1 MAPAD
6 REETKEAR
14 SNPVL
19 HIFIIHNCMPAREY
33 HECSFTRRMLRTCC
47 VTVLFGAYPLCSKFI
62 FSARGNNNNNIG
74 GLWAYLCFFVRV
86 VSFCIFVVHVYSA
99 VVVFLFL
106 HFFSPGVRPSGGD
119 GVTRV
124 FFIVNAVSRFILGR
138 E

>member
-1 MAPAD
+1 MNVVLPEGCFAPVASLFYL
-6 REETKEAR
+6 E
-14 SNPVL
+14 
-19 HIFIIHNCMPAREY
+19 HIRCAPNLYFQP
-33 HECSFTRRMLRTCC
+33 
-47 VTVLFGAYPLCSKFI
+47 
-62 FSARGNNNNNIG
+62 RGNNNNNIG

-106 HFFSPGVRPSGGD
+106 YFFSPGVRPSGGD